1 MTRTQVSAI
10 AFAFSTLFAG
20 QAMAADNG
28 PVTRAQV
35 QAELAEA
42 IRTGNMVY
50 DEGGRLLNE
59 VFPHNYPA
67 QEVTSKSR
75 AQVRA
80 ELAEAIR
87 TGNMAYDESGQ
98 QLNEVFPH
106 NYADKNVASKT
117 REQVKAELAEA
128 ASNGSLYQNTGA

>member
-1 MTRTQVSAI
+1 MTRTQASAI
-10 AFAFSTLFAG
+10 ALALSALFAG
-20 QAMAADNG
+20 QAMAADNN

-59 VFPHNYPA
+59 VFPQNYPA
-67 QEVTSKSR
+67 KEVASKSR
-75 AQVRA
+75 TEVRA

-87 TGNMAYDESGQ
+87 TGNMVYDESGRRF
-98 QLNEVFPH
+98 NEVFPH
-106 NYADKNVASKT
+106 NYPGKNVASKT
-117 REQVKAELAEA
+117 RDQVKTELAEA
-128 ASNGSLYQNTGA
+128 ASNDGLYQNTGA